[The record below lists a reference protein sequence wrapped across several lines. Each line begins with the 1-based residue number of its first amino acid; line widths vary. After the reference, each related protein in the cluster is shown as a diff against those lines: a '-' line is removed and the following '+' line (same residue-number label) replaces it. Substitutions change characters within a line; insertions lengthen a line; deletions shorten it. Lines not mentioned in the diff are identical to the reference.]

1 MVDLA
6 LYGRQCKICSSFVLV
21 PPLSIFSPCVH
32 ILGWLIL
39 RGLRETKV
47 LTWQI
52 RAGLPQMGIF
62 SLGDQVNQHCRNLLL
77 TQAEHHLIRATHY
90 IKFLATRFRTLR
102 PEISGTKNRREHFS
116 LYGLWTIK
124 TWNKTLPHFVFR
136 RKCFVSLLLSWQIFF
151 PLLSHRPSFIV
162 RPELYNNGLWFWN
175 NAANFLRVGCSS
187 FFFARSDH
195 DFYGQ
200 HRI

>member
-6 LYGRQCKICSSFVLV
+6 LYGRQCKIRSSFVLV

-52 RAGLPQMGIF
+52 RAGLPQVGIF
-62 SLGDQVNQHCRNLLL
+62 SLGDQVNQHWRNLLL

-102 PEISGTKNRREHFS
+102 PEISGTKKQAWAFFLVRPLDDKNLEQNSSAFRFS
-116 LYGLWTIK
+116 PKMLCLVIVVVTD
-124 TWNKTLPHFVFR
+124 
-136 RKCFVSLLLSWQIFF
+136 FF
-151 PLLSHRPSFIV
+151 PLAEP
-162 RPELYNNGLWFWN
+162 PP
-175 NAANFLRVGCSS
+175 
-187 FFFARSDH
+187 
-195 DFYGQ
+195 
-200 HRI
+200 